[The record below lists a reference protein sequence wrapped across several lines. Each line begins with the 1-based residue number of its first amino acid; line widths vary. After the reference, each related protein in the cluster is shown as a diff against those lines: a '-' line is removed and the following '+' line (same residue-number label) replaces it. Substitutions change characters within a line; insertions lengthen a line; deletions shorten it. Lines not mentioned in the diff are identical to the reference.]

1 MSIFIH
7 YVDKA
12 LILGRLINFLV
23 TGKAEIKAQVC
34 WLQKTCSKSLYG
46 TFPNTLNH
54 IACTEGNSFRLKVC
68 LTRGDT
74 NENYDK
80 TFRLEWLSTTWDVIA
95 AIKLWEK
102 PDNTGRIIAI
112 DPDEL
117 RSERVCCW
125 LSKMS
130 AGHKHHTK
138 WFRIMTNRVVQEVG
152 KTTRKSQWILMKH
165 SQIAQG
171 WSKVGCFH
179 LPRAPIHFSYGPGS
193 TQSFE
198 RFYKWIVGK
207 AGNREYGLKTLKS
220 TL

>member
-80 TFRLEWLSTTWDVIA
+80 AFRLEWLSTTWDVIA

-102 PDNTGRIIAI
+102 PGNTGK
-112 DPDEL
+112 L
-117 RSERVCCW
+117 
-125 LSKMS
+125 LLL
-130 AGHKHHTK
+130 T
-138 WFRIMTNRVVQEVG
+138 
-152 KTTRKSQWILMKH
+152 LMN
-165 SQIAQG
+165 
-171 WSKVGCFH
+171 W
-179 LPRAPIHFSYGPGS
+179 
-193 TQSFE
+193 
-198 RFYKWIVGK
+198 
-207 AGNREYGLKTLKS
+207 GLKECAVGYLKCQLVTS
-220 TL
+220 TIQNGSESWQAG